1 MQNRIR
7 SSLGLGCAVYLLSSC
22 MLMLLPLEGCQNL
35 FLAAGYSLQSS
46 VKCDGF
52 WCCGVSCFCF
62 VIGIGFSTFG
72 IICDLQIS
80 DLTSAW
86 NPIFLAF
93 LYDKPCPFAV
103 FTFVFQSYLQFH
115 CFYFF
120 FFLGLILFLSF
131 LCIIMFSL
139 KPPLLSATAVTPPVW
154 LSLQLPHVYVGST
167 FSPLSPGQEV
177 CVLPAPR
184 QAHGGTQEVPVPPHV
199 WCVCWTVIAY
209 CCASRKVSYAGV
221 KSYLD
226 WKFGWK
232 PKLVF
237 WK

>member
-35 FLAAGYSLQSS
+35 FLAAGYSAVFSEVWWLL
-46 VKCDGF
+46 VLWGF
-52 WCCGVSCFCF
+52 LFLFCYWDWVFHFWYHLWPPDKWLDQCLKSHFSCFFVWQALPIRSFHLCF
-62 VIGIGFSTFG
+62 SVLLT
-72 IICDLQIS
+72 IS
-80 DLTSAW
+80 L
-86 NPIFLAF
+86 L
-93 LYDKPCPFAV
+93 L
-103 FTFVFQSYLQFH
+103 
-115 CFYFF
+115 FF

-139 KPPLLSATAVTPPVW
+139 KPPFLSATAVTPPVW

-199 WCVCWTVIAY
+199 WCVCWTVI
-209 CCASRKVSYAGV
+209 CLLLCFQ
-221 KSYLD
+221 KSQLCRGEIISGLEI
-226 WKFGWK
+226 W
-232 PKLVF
+232 LET
-237 WK
+237 